1 MQWVLNNG
9 PWSFENDLLLLRRWE
24 RGLRTRN
31 MSFTHSVFWVQVWSL
46 PFELVSEQVGVDIGN
61 DIRQFVL
68 GDDHKGQQ
76 IRQGTCGLE
85 WTFQS
90 TSH

>member
-1 MQWVLNNG
+1 
-9 PWSFENDLLLLRRWE
+9 
-24 RGLRTRN
+24 

-85 WTFQS
+85 WTFREGERVWINYRYKRLLAFCYRCGRLGNDERLV
-90 TSH
+90 